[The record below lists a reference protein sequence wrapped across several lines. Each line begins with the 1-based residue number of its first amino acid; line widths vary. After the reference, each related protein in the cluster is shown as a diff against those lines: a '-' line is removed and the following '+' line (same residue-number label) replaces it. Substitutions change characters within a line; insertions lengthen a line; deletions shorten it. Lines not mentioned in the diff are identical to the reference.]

1 MDIRSPLVA
10 DLQTS
15 IPIQPGQSSL
25 NEPTVSPQAL
35 AGIDAPPS
43 NARED
48 ATLAQSLPKA
58 GEVVCFVGMQLAKS
72 SARMPSSALDRSV
85 PRLKRPTA
93 GRPDGARR

>member
-35 AGIDAPPS
+35 AGIDAP
-43 NARED
+43 
-48 ATLAQSLPKA
+48 LAQSLPKA
-58 GEVVCFVGMQLAKS
+58 GEVVCFVGIQLAKS

-85 PRLKRPTA
+85 PRLRRPTA
-93 GRPDGARR
+93 GRPDGAQR